1 MDTSCGRNCKQSYSF
16 IGRRKPSC
24 CTIGEFFCKF
34 FSESFCSAI
43 LMLADIFIVN
53 FEIHT
58 WLNFF
63 FIQKCSI
70 ISLHSIHLNIDTRQC
85 INTILRNQ
93 NCNDI
98 KIHTTSTRNLE
109 RTRKY
114 RELVWFLRKSLKLSE
129 LKLRDAYLILKC
141 LLLLKPHIN
150 FVVLIIIVFRMARSI
165 K

>member
-1 MDTSCGRNCKQSYSF
+1 MLHHRRIFLQIFFWIILLCHTDVSGHIYRQLRNSYL
-16 IGRRKPSC
+16 GK
-24 CTIGEFFCKF
+24 
-34 FSESFCSAI
+34 
-43 LMLADIFIVN
+43 L
-53 FEIHT
+53 
-58 WLNFF
+58 FF